1 MEKAYVSE
9 HVRKILESKE
19 GISLLTQVVENQEK
33 IRKRE
38 PVIVTLENKTLELRI
53 TNSLVEPKT

>member
-19 GISLLTQVVENQEK
+19 GISLLTQVVENQDK
-33 IRKRE
+33 TKKRE
-38 PVIVTLENKTLELRI
+38 PIIINLESQSLELRI
-53 TNSLVEPKT
+53 TNGLVDPKT